1 MLNKGGRFSLSGDCP
16 QTSRSRRDC
25 TKKAGQSLIAGFI
38 SCNSKAVKPKLL
50 SNAVNSNFSYFSYYG
65 VNGSRVSNFS
75 NFFNGYYGVVSSNF
89 FSVLG
94 FVTAGYHAYTCE
106 YSERK
111 E

>member
-1 MLNKGGRFSLSGDCP
+1 M
-16 QTSRSRRDC
+16 
-25 TKKAGQSLIAGFI
+25 IAGFI

-75 NFFNGYYGVVSSNF
+75 NFFNGYYGVVR
-89 FSVLG
+89 
-94 FVTAGYHAYTCE
+94 YHAYTCE